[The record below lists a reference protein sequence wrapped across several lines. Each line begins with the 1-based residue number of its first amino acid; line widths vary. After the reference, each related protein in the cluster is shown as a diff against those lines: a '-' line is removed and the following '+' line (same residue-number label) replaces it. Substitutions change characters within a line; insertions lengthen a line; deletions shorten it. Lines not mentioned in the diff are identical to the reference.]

1 MQVFSPL
8 SIKLNI
14 LNNIEGSGVVTY
26 FVHLK
31 ERKKGSSM
39 ALGSTNNY
47 IIKKTPN
54 QTNKGQAITNSES
67 QFQVMPI
74 YKVSIYK
81 TLKVP

>member
-47 IIKKTPN
+47 IIKKNPESN
-54 QTNKGQAITNSES
+54 QQRPSDHKFRIS
-67 QFQVMPI
+67 
-74 YKVSIYK
+74 VSSYANI
-81 TLKVP
+81 